1 MDKASKKLF
10 QKYLRWAALALLV
23 ALLAAMPLLAK
34 QEVEADGPVASILS
48 GTVENGSVSTS
59 LRGGGTLQAADAKK
73 VTVPASVKITEF
85 LVKNGQTVTEGTAV
99 AAVDPVSVMNAIVE
113 VTDTMEILQKQ
124 MESARDETVS
134 SQVKA
139 TAGGR
144 IKEVYAQPGDSV
156 QQVMLEHGAL
166 AVLSLDGLMA
176 ADLSQSVDIRTGD
189 SLRATLPDG
198 TTVSAR
204 VESNLD
210 GVITVTVEDEGYKA
224 GDLVTLSTED
234 GEPLGEAPLYIHSSW
249 RATAFTGTVSSVNAK
264 VDAIVSAGSNLFTL
278 EDTDFAAQMEYL
290 AGLHREY
297 EVLLQDLCRMY
308 DSGVITAPCD
318 GTVSGIDKDSAHLL
332 CAQEK
337 TWEARP
343 LNANSQ
349 TGWRVLLLSSTEPV
363 CTGEE
368 SCLLPADSQLH
379 QEHCIQ
385 ACDKSLSCDAHMHH
399 ASCIHACD
407 HADKAED
414 CDATGSHFDDCI
426 RSCTAAE
433 EEKTCPSEK
442 HYSNC
447 IESCTV
453 SDGTETCPGTG
464 SHHSDCIG
472 SCDRTEECPG
482 TKHHQAACVTH
493 CTGEEGC
500 DALNHKEAC
509 PLYGIAYTAMAAKV
523 SAVGKELVVLLDPV
537 TQYQAEPSGNG
548 WELKDAEL
556 RTDLML
562 YETTLQ
568 PSNKVTCAA
577 GDIIL
582 ILTGT
587 DADGNVLVSNRVVL
601 YRKGQEEQK
610 PGPGGFGGMMGGFG
624 NLSGLMGMFGGF
636 SGGYGGGAAASGP
649 ELFSLDGDVLMTIT
663 PHSTVS
669 LTIAIDQQD
678 ISKVQVG
685 QKAQVE
691 VGALKGQV
699 FEAVVTQL
707 GASGYS
713 SGGSSKFDVKLELEM
728 SEDMLDGMSATAT
741 IPLDTREAVLT
752 IPVKALTE
760 DGARTVVYTALDKE
774 TGEPTMPVEVQVGIS
789 DGESAQILSGLSE
802 GDTYYYSY
810 YDTLE
815 LDHKAESSG
824 FSFGG

>member
-23 ALLAAMPLLAK
+23 AFLAAMPLLAK
-34 QEVEADGPVASILS
+34 QEAEADGPVASILS
-48 GTVENGSVSTS
+48 GTVEPGSVTSS
-59 LRGGGTLQAADAKK
+59 LRGGGTLKTGDARD
-73 VTVPASVKITEF
+73 VTLPASVKITEF
-85 LVKNGQTVTEGTAV
+85 LVKNGQEVSEGTPVAV
-99 AAVDPVSVMNAIVE
+99 VDPVSVMNAIVE

-124 MESARDETVS
+124 MESARNETVS
-134 SQVKA
+134 SQVTA

-144 IKEVYAQPGDSV
+144 VKEVYAQAGDSV
-156 QQVMLEHGAL
+156 QDVMLEHGAL

-176 ADLSQSVDIRTGD
+176 VELTQDATIRTGD
-189 SLRATLPDG
+189 SLQVTLPDG
-198 TTVSAR
+198 SAVSGR

-210 GVITVTVEDEGYKA
+210 GVIIVTVEDEGYKA
-224 GDLVTLSTED
+224 GDLVRVSTED
-234 GEPLGEAPLYIHSSW
+234 GQSLGEGTLYIHSSW
-249 RATAFTGTVSSVNAK
+249 RAAAFTGTVASVNAK
-264 VDAIVSAGSNLFTL
+264 VDATVSAGSNLFTL
-278 EDTDFAAQMEYL
+278 GDTDFAAQMEYL

-297 EVLLQDLCRMY
+297 EELLQELCRMY

-318 GTVSGIDKDSAHLL
+318 GTVSGIDKDSTHLL
-332 CAQEK
+332 SAEK
-337 TWEARP
+337 ADWEAQ
-343 LNANSQ
+343 LLKADGSAD
-349 TGWRVLLLSSTEPV
+349 WRVLLLSSTEPV
-363 CTGEE
+363 CTGDQT
-368 SCLLPADSQLH
+368 CPLPADSQLH
-379 QEHCIQ
+379 QELCVQ
-385 ACDKSLSCDAHMHH
+385 ACDKSLSCDARSHH
-399 ASCIHACD
+399 AGCIHACD

-433 EEKTCPSEK
+433 EEKTCPSKK

-447 IESCTV
+447 IESCTI
-453 SDGTETCPGTG
+453 SDGSEPCPGTG
-464 SHHSDCIG
+464 AHHSDCIG
-472 SCDRTEECPG
+472 SCDKTEECPG
-482 TKHHQAACVTH
+482 TKHHQEACVTH

-500 DALNHKEAC
+500 DALNHKEGC

-523 SAVGKELVVLLDPV
+523 SAVGKELVVILDPV
-537 TQYQAEPSGNG
+537 TQYRAEPSGNG
-548 WELKDAEL
+548 WTLTDGEL

-568 PSNKVTCAA
+568 PSNQITCAA

-587 DADGNVLVSNRVVL
+587 DAEGNVVVSNRVVL
-601 YRKGQEEQK
+601 YRKGQQEEK
-610 PGPGGFGGMMGGFG
+610 PGPGGLGGLMGGFG

-636 SGGYGGGAAASGP
+636 SGGYGGAVPASGP
-649 ELFSLDGDVLMTIT
+649 ELFSLDGDVLMTVT
-663 PHSTVS
+663 PHSTVT

-678 ISKVQVG
+678 ISKVRVG
-685 QKAQVE
+685 QAAQVE

-699 FEAVVTQL
+699 FAAEVKAL
-707 GASGYS
+707 GASGTN
-713 SGGSSKFDVKLELEM
+713 SGGSSKFTVDLELEM
-728 SEDMLDGMSATAT
+728 SEQMLDGMSATAT
-741 IPLDTREAVLT
+741 IPLDTKMDVLT

-774 TGEPTMPVEVQVGIS
+774 TGEPAMPVEVQVGIS
-789 DGESAQILSGLSE
+789 DGEYAEILSGLSS

-815 LDHKAESSG
+815 LDHKAEAGG